1 MIDELME
8 KIHKNCHNVDE
19 DMVQRAYYFA
29 KEAHKEQ
36 KRESGEPYIIHPIAV
51 AENLAEL
58 GMDTDTIV
66 AGLLHDV
73 IEDTK
78 YTYDDVVH
86 EFNAEIANL
95 IDGVTKLTKLGEME
109 YKSKEEQQA
118 DNVRKMLL
126 AMAKDIRVIIIKLAD
141 RLHNMRTLKFMPANK
156 QKSKAKETLDI
167 YAPLA
172 HRLGMSKIKWE
183 LEDLC
188 FRYLHEKEYY
198 ELVRDIA
205 EKRIE
210 RENYIKEI
218 VDDLYKKLEAS
229 GIDSDIDGR
238 PKHFYSIYKKMVNK
252 NKTIDEIFDLTA
264 IRVLVNSVKDCYGV
278 LGIVH
283 TIYTPIPG
291 RFKDYIAMPKPN
303 MYQSLHTT
311 VIGPQGKT
319 FEIQIRTF
327 EMHRTAEY
335 GIAAHWKYKEGDT
348 GRTEQDNQKHFEKK
362 LAWLRDMLEWQKETS
377 DAEEFIEGFKID
389 LFSDEVFV
397 FTPKGVVIN
406 LCSGA
411 TPIDFAYRIHTDIGN
426 KCVGAKVNGKIV
438 PLDYT
443 LKTGEIVEI
452 LTSSNAKGPN
462 MDWLNVAKS
471 NQAKSKIKQW
481 FKKAKKEENMLKGK
495 DLLDRELKKQGV
507 NYADIAKGDFY
518 ERLVKR
524 YNIHNM
530 DDVYALLGVSGI
542 TASTLVSRLKED
554 NGIEKVN
561 KEKENKEILNKAIE
575 EQIAKTARLGV
586 SGITASTLVSRL
598 KEDNGI
604 EKVNKE
610 KENKEI
616 LNKAIEEQIAKTARQ
631 VDQPNSYGITV
642 KGESNLMVRF
652 AKCCTPVPGD
662 DILGYI
668 TKGRGVSVHRKDCQ
682 NLKNLI
688 ETDGERVVEVS
699 WGTSK
704 GNSYFAE
711 IQVMADDREG
721 LLADIMSKNLKNLIE
736 TDGERVVE
744 VSWGTSKGNSYFAE
758 IQVMADDREGLLA
771 DIMSII
777 TDLKL
782 QLSAVNANLSKES
795 YAYIN
800 VKVKIQ
806 CVNGLKDLMKRIKN
820 LKGVVDVYRV
830 NN

>member
-1 MIDELME
+1 
-8 KIHKNCHNVDE
+8 
-19 DMVQRAYYFA
+19 
-29 KEAHKEQ
+29 
-36 KRESGEPYIIHPIAV
+36 
-51 AENLAEL
+51 
-58 GMDTDTIV
+58 
-66 AGLLHDV
+66 
-73 IEDTK
+73 
-78 YTYDDVVH
+78 
-86 EFNAEIANL
+86 
-95 IDGVTKLTKLGEME
+95 
-109 YKSKEEQQA
+109 
-118 DNVRKMLL
+118 
-126 AMAKDIRVIIIKLAD
+126 
-141 RLHNMRTLKFMPANK
+141 
-156 QKSKAKETLDI
+156 
-167 YAPLA
+167 
-172 HRLGMSKIKWE
+172 
-183 LEDLC
+183 
-188 FRYLHEKEYY
+188 
-198 ELVRDIA
+198 
-205 EKRIE
+205 
-210 RENYIKEI
+210 
-218 VDDLYKKLEAS
+218 
-229 GIDSDIDGR
+229 
-238 PKHFYSIYKKMVNK
+238 
-252 NKTIDEIFDLTA
+252 
-264 IRVLVNSVKDCYGV
+264 
-278 LGIVH
+278 
-283 TIYTPIPG
+283 
-291 RFKDYIAMPKPN
+291 
-303 MYQSLHTT
+303 
-311 VIGPQGKT
+311 
-319 FEIQIRTF
+319 
-327 EMHRTAEY
+327 
-335 GIAAHWKYKEGDT
+335 
-348 GRTEQDNQKHFEKK
+348 
-362 LAWLRDMLEWQKETS
+362 
-377 DAEEFIEGFKID
+377 
-389 LFSDEVFV
+389 
-397 FTPKGVVIN
+397 
-406 LCSGA
+406 
-411 TPIDFAYRIHTDIGN
+411 
-426 KCVGAKVNGKIV
+426 
-438 PLDYT
+438 
-443 LKTGEIVEI
+443 
-452 LTSSNAKGPN
+452 
-462 MDWLNVAKS
+462 MDWLNIAKS

-530 DDVYALLGVSGI
+530 DDVYAL
-542 TASTLVSRLKED
+542 
-554 NGIEKVN
+554 
-561 KEKENKEILNKAIE
+561 
-575 EQIAKTARLGV
+575 LGV

-721 LLADIMSKNLKNLIE
+721 LLADIMS
-736 TDGERVVE
+736 
-744 VSWGTSKGNSYFAE
+744 
-758 IQVMADDREGLLA
+758 
-771 DIMSII
+771 II